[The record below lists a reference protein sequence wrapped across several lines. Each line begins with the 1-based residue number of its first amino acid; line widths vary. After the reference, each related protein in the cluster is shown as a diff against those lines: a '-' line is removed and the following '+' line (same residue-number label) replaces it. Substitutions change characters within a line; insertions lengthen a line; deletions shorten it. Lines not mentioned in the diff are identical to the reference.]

1 MLELDVFAFDV
12 AKTAER
18 VGQNRQVFSLF
29 VGAASMPK
37 HTNSRNSCTG
47 SILRKDEM
55 SYPRDVRFPRDLSG
69 AWPLNAARYSR
80 ARIVSPDRRGRV
92 TNSPRISARGNPIV
106 RGHKS

>member
-55 SYPRDVRFPRDLSG
+55 SYPRDVRFPPVTSAG
-69 AWPLNAARYSR
+69 
-80 ARIVSPDRRGRV
+80 RGL
-92 TNSPRISARGNPIV
+92 
-106 RGHKS
+106 